1 MKIIL
6 QNSAPTLLVM
16 AAVAA
21 LCLACVV
28 VIPRLKRKG
37 VNVPAT
43 LESVSV
49 GLDSA
54 DEITDMLKAAFPAN
68 FFINIADK
76 VIDYAKIG
84 VAQAEQLCRIN
95 DIARDDRKQAA
106 TDFVYQS
113 LRMSGHE
120 ITPEIEKIT
129 AGAIEAAV
137 MGLGH
142 KLDEVDETEGH
153 GTKKLPWR

>member
-1 MKIIL
+1 MEIIL
-6 QNSAPTLLVM
+6 QNSAPTLFVM

-28 VIPRLKRKG
+28 ITRLKRKG

-43 LESVSV
+43 LESISV

-113 LRMSGHE
+113 LRLSGYE

-153 GTKKLPWR
+153 GTKKLRWR